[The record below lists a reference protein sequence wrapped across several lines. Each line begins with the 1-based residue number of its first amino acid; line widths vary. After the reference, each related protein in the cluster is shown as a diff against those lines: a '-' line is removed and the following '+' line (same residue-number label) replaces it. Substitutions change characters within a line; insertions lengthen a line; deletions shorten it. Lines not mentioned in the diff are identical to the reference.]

1 LPTDSTDLSEIK
13 LDASM
18 RGRKITADYV
28 ADALR
33 DAIQSGRLADGA
45 VLKQAA
51 IAERLGVSRVPVREA
66 MRHLMAEGLI
76 QSKAHHVAVV
86 RSLSLSRIAEV
97 YDYRA
102 LVEGHMT
109 ERAVPKLSEADLERL
124 KAKNREMQAASSHQ
138 VWLRLNSE
146 FHEIILKASEDETGL
161 ELVDQLRHRSERYVR
176 MWSGGK
182 GVQNRKEVKAEHAE
196 VIRLIEA
203 RKAKKA
209 RVAIEKHIRH
219 TGERVVA
226 SGTDFGQ
233 ANGAP
238 GGSGS
243 VGR

>member
-1 LPTDSTDLSEIK
+1 MDSTDLSVIK
-13 LDASM
+13 LDAPM

-86 RSLSLSRIAEV
+86 RALSLTRIAEV

-109 ERAVPKLSEADLERL
+109 ERAVPRLAKDKQAVERL
-124 KAKNREMQAASSHQ
+124 KAKNEEMQSAATPAA
-138 VWLRLNSE
+138 WLRLNNE
-146 FHEIILKASEDETGL
+146 FHRIILNAAEDETGL
-161 ELVDQLRHRSERYVR
+161 ELVSQLRLRSERYVR

-182 GVQNRKEVKAEHAE
+182 GVQNRKEVKAEHRE

-203 RKAKKA
+203 GQAKKA
-209 RVAIEKHIRH
+209 RQAIERHIRH

-233 ANGAP
+233 GNGAAAP
-238 GGSGS
+238 ASG
-243 VGR
+243 

>member
-1 LPTDSTDLSEIK
+1 MDSTDLSVIK
-13 LDASM
+13 LNVPT
-18 RGRKITADYV
+18 GERKITADYV

-76 QSKAHHVAVV
+76 QSRAHHVAVV
-86 RSLSLSRIAEV
+86 RALSLGRIAEV

-109 ERAVPKLSEADLERL
+109 ERAVPRLSKRAVDRL
-124 KAKNREMQAASSHQ
+124 AAKNKEMESAAEH
-138 VWLRLNSE
+138 VTWLRLNNE

-161 ELVDQLRHRSERYVR
+161 ELVEQLRLRSERYVR
-176 MWSGGK
+176 MWSGGR
-182 GVQNRKEVKAEHAE
+182 GVQNRQEVKDEHAE

-203 RKAKKA
+203 GEAKKA
-209 RVAIEKHIRH
+209 RLAIERHIRH

-226 SGTDFGQ
+226 SGTDFG
-233 ANGAP
+233 AGDGAATTP
-238 GGSGS
+238 GS
-243 VGR
+243 

>member
-1 LPTDSTDLSEIK
+1 MMDSTDLSVIK
-13 LDASM
+13 LDARM

-33 DAIQSGRLADGA
+33 EAIQSGSLPDGA

-76 QSKAHHVAVV
+76 QSRAHHVAIV

-109 ERAVPKLSEADLERL
+109 ERAVAKLTEADVNRL
-124 KAKNREMQAASSHQ
+124 GAKNEEMKSAASHST
-138 VWLRLNSE
+138 WLRLNNE
-146 FHEIILKASEDETGL
+146 FHAIILEAAGDETGL
-161 ELVDQLRHRSERYVR
+161 ELVEQLRLRSERYVR

-182 GVQNRKEVKAEHAE
+182 GVQNREDVNAEHAE
-196 VIRLIEA
+196 VISLIA
-203 RKAKKA
+203 AGKAKKA
-209 RVAIEKHIRH
+209 RQAIEKHIRH

-226 SGTDFGQ
+226 SGTDFGR

-238 GGSGS
+238 AAETT
-243 VGR
+243 

>member
-1 LPTDSTDLSEIK
+1 MDSTDLSVIK
-13 LDASM
+13 LDAPM

-33 DAIQSGRLADGA
+33 EAIQSGSLPDGA

-76 QSKAHHVAVV
+76 QSRAHHVAVV

-109 ERAVPKLSEADLERL
+109 ERAVPKLTEADLGRL
-124 KAKNREMQAASSHQ
+124 RAKNEEMKSASSHTT
-138 VWLRLNSE
+138 WLRLNNE
-146 FHEIILKASEDETGL
+146 FHAVILKASGDETGL
-161 ELVDQLRHRSERYVR
+161 ELVEQLRLRSERYVR

-182 GVQNRKEVKAEHAE
+182 GVQNREDVNAEHAE
-196 VIRLIEA
+196 VIELIA
-203 RKAKKA
+203 AGKAKKA
-209 RVAIEKHIRH
+209 RQAIERHIRH

-226 SGTDFGQ
+226 SGTDFGR
-233 ANGAP
+233 ANGLVGA
-238 GGSGS
+238 GDSG
-243 VGR
+243 

>member
-1 LPTDSTDLSEIK
+1 VPSDSTDLSAIK
-13 LDASM
+13 LDAPM

-51 IAERLGVSRVPVREA
+51 IAEHLGVSRVPVREA

-86 RSLSLSRIAEV
+86 QSLSLDRIAEV

-102 LVEGHMT
+102 LVEGHLT
-109 ERAVPKLSEADLERL
+109 ERSVPLLTKEAIAKL
-124 KAKNREMQAASSHQ
+124 KAKNEEMQSAETHVA
-138 VWLRLNSE
+138 WLRLNKE
-146 FHEIILKASEDETGL
+146 FHQLILATISDETGL
-161 ELVDQLRHRSERYVR
+161 ELVEQLRLRAERYVR

-196 VIRLIEA
+196 IIRLIEA
-203 RKAKKA
+203 GEAKKA
-209 RVAIEKHIRH
+209 RLAIERHIRH

-226 SGTDFGQ
+226 SGTAFGES
-233 ANGAP
+233 NGAAAE
-238 GGSGS
+238 STA
-243 VGR
+243 